1 LAHKPAEVGLH
12 DEKFA
17 ALGVDAHGFAVGFA
31 VAPKPC
37 LVGFEHGHG
46 DFVGAGDAAFER
58 PAEEAFEGLFAAF
71 DGGGRVVAGCEV
83 MEVGAGVVDEVG
95 GIGVLGQGLVA
106 DAAVAI
112 GAFLNAAAEGFG
124 ALDAGFAVST
134 ALALAGLLG
143 WLRGFWVVGVHLGLG
158 LGWWFFRGS

>member
-1 LAHKPAEVGLH
+1 
-12 DEKFA
+12 
-17 ALGVDAHGFAVGFA
+17 
-31 VAPKPC
+31 
-37 LVGFEHGHG
+37 
-46 DFVGAGDAAFER
+46 
-58 PAEEAFEGLFAAF
+58 
-71 DGGGRVVAGCEV
+71 
-83 MEVGAGVVDEVG
+83 
-95 GIGVLGQGLVA
+95 VA